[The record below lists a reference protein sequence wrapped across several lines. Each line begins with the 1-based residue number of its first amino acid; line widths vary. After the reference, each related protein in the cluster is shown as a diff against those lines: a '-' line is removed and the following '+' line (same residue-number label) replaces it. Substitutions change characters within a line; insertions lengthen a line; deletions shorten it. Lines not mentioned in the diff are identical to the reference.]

1 MLVQMVAPEEGA
13 SAFVKG
19 SSMSRTV
26 YIAATESS
34 SGKSAIALGVMEMM
48 VKKVGHVGFFRPII
62 AAERGGEEK
71 DNDIALITNHFHLDL
86 PYEEAFAFTSREAD
100 ELIRAGKTSE
110 LIDGILAR
118 YNAVAARFD
127 FVVCEGSDFE
137 GETSSFEVNINA
149 TIARNIDA
157 PVLLVIDGRRIAS
170 SKELTCLDFA
180 VQSFE
185 EGDCKVL
192 AAILNRFPDDWTD
205 ALPDLLQHSRHS
217 DLPVF
222 TIPQDPALAAPMMS
236 EIAHALHSET
246 FYRSDLLN
254 SLQATSF
261 SVADA
266 SPEIFLS
273 QLKDGALLFISGDR
287 FGNLLGVMLK
297 LNSAKPVNIAG
308 IVLTNGFKPSGAV
321 GTLLK
326 EVKNMVPVLTVSG
339 DTYEAISAVSHLH
352 SRIYPSATRKITT
365 ALALFESCVDTKKL
379 VDLLE
384 TARTGVVTPK
394 RFEFEL
400 IQRAQSP
407 RQRIVLPEGEEDRIL
422 YAAEQVVLRGI
433 ADIVLLGNKQKILGK
448 ISHLGLNLPEVEIL
462 KPRKS
467 KHFREFVETYHE
479 LRRKKGITA
488 DMAETLMADTSYF
501 ATMMVYKGLA
511 DGMVSGSVNT
521 TAHTVRPALQFIR
534 TKPGFSI
541 VSSVFLMCLKDR
553 VLVYGDCAINPN
565 PTAQQLAEIA
575 VTSAQTAKTFGVEP
589 RVAMLSYST
598 GASGGG
604 ADVERVREATEI
616 ARQMAPDLPI
626 VGPIQYDAAIDA
638 GVARTKIPQSQ
649 VAGHATVFI
658 FPDLN
663 TGNNTYK
670 AVQRSAGAVA
680 IGPVIQ
686 GLQKPVNDLS
696 RGCTV
701 TDIVNTVAITAIQ
714 AQAGK

>member
-1 MLVQMVAPEEGA
+1 
-13 SAFVKG
+13 
-19 SSMSRTV
+19 MSRNV

-34 SGKSAIALGVMEMM
+34 SGKSAIVLGVMEMM

-62 AAERGGEEK
+62 ASERGSAER
-71 DNDIALITNHFHLDL
+71 DNDIALITSHFRLDL
-86 PYEEAFAFTSREAD
+86 PYEEAFAYTSREAG
-100 ELIRAGKTSE
+100 ELIRAGKLSA
-110 LIDGILAR
+110 LLDGILDR
-118 YNAVAARFD
+118 YNAVAERFD

-137 GETSSFEVNINA
+137 GETSAFEFNINA
-149 TIARNIDA
+149 AIARNIDA
-157 PVLLVIDGRRIAS
+157 PVLLIVDGRKIGADGQV
-170 SKELTCLDFA
+170 TNLDFA
-180 VQSFE
+180 VQSFKE
-185 EGDCKVL
+185 DDCKVL
-192 AAILNRFPDDWTD
+192 AAILNRFPAERLDD
-205 ALPDLLQHSRHS
+205 LPAILKTSRHE

-222 TIPQDPALAAPMMS
+222 ALPQDPGLAAPMMS
-236 EIAHALHSET
+236 EIAQALHAET
-246 FYRSDLLN
+246 FYRSDLLD

-261 SVADA
+261 SVADS

-321 GTLLK
+321 ATLLR
-326 EVKNMVPVLTVSG
+326 EVKNMVPVLSVPCNTF
-339 DTYEAISAVSHLH
+339 DAVNAVTRLH
-352 SRIYPSATRKITT
+352 SRIYPGATRKITT
-365 ALALFESCVDTKKL
+365 ALALFESRVDTQKL
-379 VDLLE
+379 VDLLK
-384 TARTGVVTPK
+384 TAKTGVVTPK
-394 RFEFEL
+394 MFEFGL

-433 ADIVLLGNKQKILGK
+433 ADIILLGNEQKIRVK
-448 ISHLGLNLPEVEIL
+448 ISHLGLNLPSVEIIQ
-462 KPRKS
+462 PVQS
-467 KHFREFVETYHE
+467 PHFRDFITTYYG
-479 LRRKKGITA
+479 LRKDKGMTP
-488 DMAETLMADTSYF
+488 DMAETIMADSSYF
-501 ATMMVYKGLA
+501 GTMMVYKGLA
-511 DGMVSGSVNT
+511 DGMVSGSINT

-575 VTSAQTAKTFGVEP
+575 VTSARTAQTFGVEP

-598 GASGGG
+598 GVSGGG
-604 ADVERVREATEI
+604 ADVERVREATAI
-616 ARQMAPDLPI
+616 AQKLAPDLPI
-626 VGPIQYDAAIDA
+626 EGPIQYDAAIDA
-638 GVARTKIPQSQ
+638 DVARTKMPDSK
-649 VAGHATVFI
+649 VAGRATVFI

-680 IGPVIQ
+680 IGPVMQ
-686 GLQKPVNDLS
+686 GLRKPVNDLS

-714 AQAGK
+714 AQAEK

>member
-1 MLVQMVAPEEGA
+1 
-13 SAFVKG
+13 
-19 SSMSRTV
+19 MSRNV

-48 VKKVGHVGFFRPII
+48 VKQVGHVGFFRPII
-62 AAERGGEEK
+62 SADRDSPER
-71 DNDIALITNHFHLDL
+71 DNDIALIASHFRLDL
-86 PYEEAFAFTSREAD
+86 PYEQAFAYTSREAG
-100 ELIRAGKTSE
+100 ELIRAGKTDA
-110 LIDGILAR
+110 LLDGILAR

-137 GETSSFEVNINA
+137 GETSAFEFNINA
-149 TIARNIDA
+149 AIARNIDA
-157 PVLLVIDGRRIAS
+157 PVLLVVDGHKIGAGGQTTS
-170 SKELTCLDFA
+170 LDFA
-180 VQSFE
+180 IQSFRQD
-185 EGDCKVL
+185 DCKVL
-192 AAILNRFPDDWTD
+192 AAILNRFPAERIDEVPAFLGSLRQTG
-205 ALPDLLQHSRHS
+205 
-217 DLPVF
+217 LPVF
-222 TIPQDPALAAPMMS
+222 ALPEDPLLAAPMMS
-236 EIAHALHSET
+236 EIAHALRAET
-246 FYRSDLLN
+246 FYRPDLLD
-254 SLQATSF
+254 SLQATSY
-261 SVADA
+261 SVADS

-308 IVLTNGFKPSGAV
+308 IVLTNGFKPAGAV

-326 EVKNMVPVLTVSG
+326 EVKNMVPVLSVPGNTYDAVTV
-339 DTYEAISAVSHLH
+339 VSRLH
-352 SRIYPSATRKITT
+352 SRIYPGATRKITS
-365 ALALFESCVDTKKL
+365 ALALFESRVDTQQL
-379 VDLLE
+379 VDLLK
-384 TARTGVVTPK
+384 TAKTGVVTPK
-394 RFEFEL
+394 MFEFGL

-422 YAAEQVVLRGI
+422 YAAEQAVLRGI
-433 ADIVLLGNKQKILGK
+433 ADVVLLGNEQKIRNK
-448 ISHLGLNLPEVEIL
+448 ISHLGLNLPGVDIIQ
-462 KPRKS
+462 PGQS
-467 KHFREFVETYHE
+467 PHFRDFVATYHE
-479 LRRKKGITA
+479 LRKEKGMTP
-488 DMAETLMADTSYF
+488 DMAETIMADASYF
-501 ATMMVYKGLA
+501 GTMMVYKGLA
-511 DGMVSGSVNT
+511 DGMVSGSINT

-565 PTAQQLAEIA
+565 PTARQLAEIA

-616 ARQMAPDLPI
+616 AHRLAPELPI
-626 VGPIQYDAAIDA
+626 EGPIQYDAAIDA
-638 GVARTKIPQSQ
+638 GVARTKMPDSQ
-649 VAGHATVFI
+649 VAGRATVFI

-686 GLQKPVNDLS
+686 GLRKPVNDLS

-701 TDIVNTVAITAIQ
+701 VDIVNTVAITAIQ
-714 AQAGK
+714 AQAEK

>member
-1 MLVQMVAPEEGA
+1 
-13 SAFVKG
+13 
-19 SSMSRTV
+19 MSRNV

-62 AAERGGEEK
+62 AAERGGHEP
-71 DNDIALITNHFHLDL
+71 DNDIALITRHFKLDL
-86 PYEEAFAFTSREAD
+86 PYEQAFAYTSREAG

-110 LIDGILAR
+110 LIDGILAK
-118 YNAVAARFD
+118 YNAIAARFD
-127 FVVCEGSDFE
+127 FVVCEGSDYE
-137 GETSSFEVNINA
+137 GETSAFEFNINA
-149 TIARNIDA
+149 TLARNIDA
-157 PVLLVIDGRRIAS
+157 PVLLVADGRKIGS
-170 SKELTCLDFA
+170 DGQVTNLDFA
-180 VQSFE
+180 IQSFRQD
-185 EGDCKVL
+185 DCQVL
-192 AAILNRFPDDWTD
+192 AAILNRFPADRMD
-205 ALPDLLQHSRHS
+205 ALPGYLKTSRHPTV
-217 DLPVF
+217 PVF
-222 TIPQDPALAAPMMS
+222 AFPHDTSLAAPMMS
-236 EIAHALHSET
+236 EIAQALRAET
-246 FYRSDLLN
+246 FYRSDLLD
-254 SLQATSF
+254 SLQATSY
-261 SVADA
+261 SVADS
-266 SPEIFLS
+266 SPETFLS

-297 LNSAKPVNIAG
+297 LNSAKPVHIAG

-326 EVKNMVPVLTVSG
+326 EVKNMVPVLTIPG
-339 DTYEAISAVSHLH
+339 DTYAAIHTVSRLH
-352 SRIYPSATRKITT
+352 SRIYPGATRKITT
-365 ALALFESCVDTKKL
+365 ALALFESHVDTQKL
-379 VDLLE
+379 VDLLK
-384 TARTGVVTPK
+384 TAKTGVVTPK
-394 RFEFEL
+394 MFEFGL
-400 IQRAQSP
+400 IQRAQTP

-422 YAAEQVVLRGI
+422 FAAEQVVLRGI
-433 ADIVLLGNKQKILGK
+433 ADIVLLGNEQKIRGK
-448 ISHLGLNLPEVEIL
+448 ISHLGLNLSNVEIIQPL
-462 KPRKS
+462 GSPHYRD
-467 KHFREFVETYHE
+467 FVDTYHE
-479 LRRKKGITA
+479 LRKNKGMTP
-488 DMAETLMADTSYF
+488 DMAETIMADPSYF
-501 ATMMVYKGLA
+501 GTMMVHKGLA
-511 DGMVSGSVNT
+511 DGMVSGSINT

-575 VTSAQTAKTFGVEP
+575 VTSARTAQTFGVEP

-598 GASGGG
+598 GASGSG
-604 ADVERVREATEI
+604 ADVERVREATAL

-626 VGPIQYDAAIDA
+626 EGPIQYDAAIDA
-638 GVARTKIPQSQ
+638 EVARTKMPDSQ
-649 VAGHATVFI
+649 VAGRATVFI

-686 GLQKPVNDLS
+686 GLRKPVNDLS

-714 AQAGK
+714 AQADK

>member
-1 MLVQMVAPEEGA
+1 
-13 SAFVKG
+13 
-19 SSMSRTV
+19 MSRTV

-62 AAERGGEEK
+62 AAERDAPEP
-71 DNDIALITNHFHLDL
+71 DNDIALITRHFRLDL
-86 PYEEAFAFTSREAD
+86 PYEKAFAYTSREAG
-100 ELIRAGKTSE
+100 ELIRAGKLSA
-110 LIDGILAR
+110 LLDGILER
-118 YNAVAARFD
+118 YTAVAERFD

-137 GETSSFEVNINA
+137 GETSAFEFNINA
-149 TIARNIDA
+149 AIARNIDA
-157 PVLLVIDGRRIAS
+157 PVLLIADGRKIGSDGQLAN
-170 SKELTCLDFA
+170 LDFA
-180 VQSFE
+180 IQSFQE
-185 EGDCKVL
+185 DDCKVL
-192 AAILNRFPDDWTD
+192 AAILNRFPADRI
-205 ALPDLLQHSRHS
+205 AELPDFLRTSRHGGI
-217 DLPVF
+217 PVF
-222 TIPQDPALAAPMMS
+222 AFPQDAALAAPMMS
-236 EIAHALHSET
+236 EIAQTLRAET
-246 FYRSDLLN
+246 FYRSDLLD

-261 SVADA
+261 SVADS

-297 LNSAKPVNIAG
+297 LNSAKPVHIAG

-326 EVKNMVPVLTVSG
+326 EVKNMVPVLSVPGSTF
-339 DTYEAISAVSHLH
+339 EAVTAVSRLH
-352 SRIYPSATRKITT
+352 SRIYPGATRKITT
-365 ALALFESCVDTKKL
+365 ALALFESHVDTQKL
-379 VDLLE
+379 VDLLK
-384 TARTGVVTPK
+384 TAKTGVVTPK
-394 RFEFEL
+394 MFEFGL
-400 IQRAQSP
+400 IQRAQAP

-422 YAAEQVVLRGI
+422 FAAEQVVLRGI
-433 ADIVLLGNKQKILGK
+433 ADIILLGNEQKIRGK
-448 ISHLGLNLPEVEIL
+448 ISHLGLNLSNVEIIQ
-462 KPRKS
+462 PVQS
-467 KHFREFVETYHE
+467 PHFRDFVATYHE
-479 LRRKKGITA
+479 LRKDKGMTP
-488 DMAETLMADTSYF
+488 DMAETIMADASYF
-501 ATMMVYKGLA
+501 GTMMVYKGLA

-553 VLVYGDCAINPN
+553 VLVYGDCAVNPN

-575 VTSAQTAKTFGVEP
+575 VTSARTAMTFGVEP

-598 GASGGG
+598 GSSGSG
-604 ADVERVREATEI
+604 ADVERVREATAL
-616 ARQMAPDLPI
+616 ARQMAPELPLE
-626 VGPIQYDAAIDA
+626 GPIQYDAAIDPE
-638 GVARTKIPQSQ
+638 VARTKMPGSQ
-649 VAGHATVFI
+649 VAGRATVFI

-680 IGPVIQ
+680 IGPVMQ
-686 GLQKPVNDLS
+686 GLRKPVNDLS

-714 AQAGK
+714 AQAEK

>member
-1 MLVQMVAPEEGA
+1 
-13 SAFVKG
+13 
-19 SSMSRTV
+19 MSRNV
-26 YIAATESS
+26 YVSATDAS
-34 SGKSAIALGVMEMM
+34 SGKSAVALGVMEMM

-62 AAERGGEEK
+62 AGDRRGTEP
-71 DNDIALITNHFHLDL
+71 DNDLALITSHFRLDL
-86 PYEEAFAFTSREAD
+86 PYEQAFAYTSREAA
-100 ELIRAGKTSE
+100 ELIRAGKTSA
-110 LIDGILAR
+110 LLDGILAK

-137 GETSSFEVNINA
+137 GDTSAFEFNINA
-149 TIARNIDA
+149 EIARNIDA
-157 PVLLVIDGRRIAS
+157 PVLLVVDGHKIGKHGQMAN
-170 SKELTCLDFA
+170 LDFA
-180 VQSFE
+180 VQSFQ

-192 AAILNRFPDDWTD
+192 AAILNRFPADRIDE
-205 ALPDLLQHSRHS
+205 LPAFLRTARHP

-222 TIPQDPALAAPMMS
+222 AIPEDPLLAAPMMS
-236 EIAHALHSET
+236 EIAQALGAET
-246 FYRSDLLN
+246 FYRPDLLD
-254 SLQATSF
+254 SLQATSY
-261 SVADA
+261 SVADS

-273 QLKDGALLFISGDR
+273 QLRDGALLFISGDR

-321 GTLLK
+321 GALLK
-326 EVKNMVPVLTVSG
+326 EVKNMVPVLSVPAT
-339 DTYEAISAVSHLH
+339 TFEAVTAVARLH
-352 SRIYPSATRKITT
+352 SRIYPGATRKITS
-365 ALALFESCVDTKKL
+365 ALALFESHVDTQKL
-379 VDLLE
+379 VDLLK
-384 TARTGVVTPK
+384 TAKTGVVTPK
-394 RFEFEL
+394 MFEFGL

-422 YAAEQVVLRGI
+422 YAAEQVLLRGI
-433 ADIVLLGNKQKILGK
+433 ADVVLLGNEQKIRNK
-448 ISHLGLNLPEVEIL
+448 ISHLGLNLPGVDVIQ
-462 KPRKS
+462 PVQS
-467 KHFREFVETYHE
+467 PHFRDFVATYFE
-479 LRRKKGITA
+479 LRKDKGMTP
-488 DMAETLMADTSYF
+488 DMAETILADASYF
-501 ATMMVYKGLA
+501 GTMMVYKGLA

-575 VTSAQTAKTFGVEP
+575 VTSARTAQTFGVEP

-616 ARQMAPDLPI
+616 ARRMAPELPLE
-626 VGPIQYDAAIDA
+626 GPIQYDAAVDA
-638 GVARTKIPQSQ
+638 GVARTKMPHSK
-649 VAGHATVFI
+649 VARRATVFI

-686 GLQKPVNDLS
+686 GLRKPVNDLS
-696 RGCTV
+696 RGCTGV
-701 TDIVNTVAITAIQ
+701 DIVNTVAITAIQ
-714 AQAGK
+714 AQAEK

>member
-1 MLVQMVAPEEGA
+1 
-13 SAFVKG
+13 
-19 SSMSRTV
+19 MSRNV

-62 AAERGGEEK
+62 AVDRDVAEP
-71 DNDIALITNHFHLDL
+71 DNDIALITSHFHLDL
-86 PYEEAFAFTSREAD
+86 PYEQAFAFTSREAGD
-100 ELIRAGKTSE
+100 LIRDGKISE
-110 LIDGILAR
+110 LIDGILKR
-118 YNAVAARFD
+118 YAEVAARFD

-137 GETSSFEVNINA
+137 GETSAFEVNINA

-157 PVLLVIDGRRIAS
+157 PVLLVVDGRQIGPKDKLA
-170 SKELTCLDFA
+170 CLDFA
-180 VQSFE
+180 VQSFVE
-185 EGDCKVL
+185 NDCNVL
-192 AAILNRFPDDWTD
+192 AAILNRVPQDRINQ
-205 ALPDLLQHSRHS
+205 LPELLQNSHHSK
-217 DLPVF
+217 LPVF
-222 TIPQDPALAAPMMS
+222 ALPQDPSLAAPMMS
-236 EIAHALHSET
+236 EVAQALGSET
-246 FYRSDLLN
+246 FYRSDLLD

-261 SVADA
+261 SVADT

-326 EVKNMVPVLTVSG
+326 EVKNMVPVLTVPG
-339 DTYEAISAVSHLH
+339 NTYDAVNTVSRLH

-365 ALALFESCVDTKKL
+365 ALALFESRVDTKQL
-379 VDLLE
+379 VRLLA

-394 RFEFEL
+394 RFEFGL
-400 IQRAQSP
+400 IQRAQNP

-422 YAAEQVVLRGI
+422 YAAEQVQLRGI
-433 ADIVLLGNKQKILGK
+433 ADVILLGSRQKIKSK
-448 ISHLGLNLPEVEIL
+448 ISHLGLNLPAVEII
-462 KPRKS
+462 KPRRS
-467 KHFREFVETYHE
+467 KHFRDFVNTYYE
-479 LRRKKGITA
+479 LRKDKGITP
-488 DMAETLMADTSYF
+488 DMAETMMSDGSYF
-501 ATMMVYKGLA
+501 GTMMVYKGLA

-521 TAHTVRPALQFIR
+521 TAHTVRPSLQFIR

-575 VTSAQTAKTFGVEP
+575 ITSAATAKTFGVEP

-598 GASGGG
+598 GGSGGG
-604 ADVERVREATEI
+604 EDVERVREATAI
-616 ARQMAPDLPI
+616 ARKMAPDLPI
-626 VGPIQYDAAIDA
+626 EGPIQYDAAIDV

-686 GLQKPVNDLS
+686 GLKKPVNDLS
-696 RGCTV
+696 RGCTI

>member
-1 MLVQMVAPEEGA
+1 
-13 SAFVKG
+13 
-19 SSMSRTV
+19 MSRNV

-62 AAERGGEEK
+62 AAERDGPEQ
-71 DNDIALITNHFHLDL
+71 DNDIALITSHFHLDL

-100 ELIRAGKTSE
+100 DLIRAGKTSE

-118 YNAVAARFD
+118 YNTVAARFD

-137 GETSSFEVNINA
+137 GETSAFEVDINA

-157 PVLLVIDGRRIAS
+157 PVLLVVDGRRIGAHQ
-170 SKELTCLDFA
+170 ELTCLDFA
-180 VQSFE
+180 VQSFVE
-185 EGDCKVL
+185 NDCNVL
-192 AAILNRFPDDWTD
+192 AAILNRFPSEYLDQ
-205 ALPDLLQHSRHS
+205 LPSLLKNSRHS
-217 DLPVF
+217 ELPVF
-222 TIPQDPALAAPMMS
+222 ALPQDASLAAPMMS
-236 EIAHALHSET
+236 EVAHALQSET
-246 FYRSDLLN
+246 FYRPDLLD

-261 SVADA
+261 SVADS

-297 LNSAKPVNIAG
+297 LNSARPVNIAG

-321 GTLLK
+321 ASLLK
-326 EVKNMVPVLTVSG
+326 GVKNMVPILAVAG
-339 DTYEAISAVSHLH
+339 NTYEAVNTVSRLH

-365 ALALFESCVDTKKL
+365 ALALFESCVDTEKL
-379 VDLLE
+379 VNLLE

-394 RFEFEL
+394 RFEFKL
-400 IQRAQSP
+400 IQQAQSP
-407 RQRIVLPEGEEDRIL
+407 RQRIVLPEGGEDRIL
-422 YAAEQVVLRGI
+422 YAAEQILARGI
-433 ADIVLLGNKQKILGK
+433 ADITLLGNKQKIRGK
-448 ISHLGLNLPEVEIL
+448 ISHLGLNLSDVEIIQ
-462 KPRKS
+462 PNKS
-467 KHFREFVETYHE
+467 PNFRDFVDTYYE
-479 LRRKKGITA
+479 LRKGKGITP

-501 ATMMVYKGLA
+501 GTMMVYKELA
-511 DGMVSGSVNT
+511 DGMVSGSVHT

-534 TKPGFSI
+534 TQPGFSI

-604 ADVERVREATEI
+604 EDVERVRKATEL

-626 VGPIQYDAAIDA
+626 EGPIQYDAAIDA

-686 GLQKPVNDLS
+686 GLKKPVNDLS

-714 AQAGK
+714 AQAEK

>member
-1 MLVQMVAPEEGA
+1 
-13 SAFVKG
+13 
-19 SSMSRTV
+19 MSRNV

-48 VKKVGHVGFFRPII
+48 VKKVGRVGFFRPII
-62 AAERGGEEK
+62 AGERDAAEP
-71 DNDIALITNHFHLDL
+71 DNDIALMTRHFRLDL
-86 PYEEAFAFTSREAD
+86 PCEQAFAYTGREAGD
-100 ELIRAGKTSE
+100 LIRAGKLSA
-110 LIDGILAR
+110 LLDGILEC
-118 YNAVAARFD
+118 YNAVAERFD
-127 FVVCEGSDFE
+127 FVVCEGTDFQ
-137 GETSSFEVNINA
+137 GQTSAFEFNINA
-149 TIARNIDA
+149 AIARNIDA
-157 PVLLVIDGRRIAS
+157 PVLLVVDGEKIS
-170 SKELTCLDFA
+170 SDGQSTSLDFA

-185 EGDCKVL
+185 EDDCKVL
-192 AAILNRFPDDWTD
+192 AAILNRFPPDRMES
-205 ALPDLLQHSRHS
+205 LPSLLSNARRT

-222 TIPQDPALAAPMMS
+222 AIPNEPGLAAPMMN
-236 EIAHALHSET
+236 EVAQALHAET
-246 FYRSDLLN
+246 FYRPDLLD
-254 SLQATSF
+254 SLQATSL
-261 SVADA
+261 SVADS

-308 IVLTNGFKPSGAV
+308 VVLTNGFKPTGAV
-321 GTLLK
+321 ATLLR
-326 EVKNMVPVLTVSG
+326 EVKNMVPVLSVPGS
-339 DTYEAISAVSHLH
+339 TYDAISVVSRMH
-352 SRIYPSATRKITT
+352 SRIYPGATRKITT
-365 ALALFESCVDTKKL
+365 ALALFESNVNTQQL
-379 VDLLE
+379 VDLLK
-384 TARTGVVTPK
+384 TAKTGIVTPK
-394 RFEFEL
+394 RFEFSL

-422 YAAEQVVLRGI
+422 FAAEQVVLRGI
-433 ADIVLLGNKQKILGK
+433 ADIVLLGSEQKIRNK
-448 ISHLGLNLPEVEIL
+448 ISHLGLNLPSVDIIQ
-462 KPRKS
+462 PAQS
-467 KHFREFVETYHE
+467 PHFRDFIRTYYE
-479 LRRKKGITA
+479 LRKAKGMTP
-488 DMAETLMADTSYF
+488 DMAETVMADPSYF
-501 ATMMVYKGLA
+501 GTMMVHQGLA
-511 DGMVSGSVNT
+511 DGMVSGSINT

-541 VSSVFLMCLKDR
+541 VSSVFFMCLKDR

-575 VTSAQTAKTFGVEP
+575 VTSAHTAQIFGVEP

-598 GASGGG
+598 GTSGGG
-604 ADVERVREATEI
+604 ADVERVREATEL

-626 VGPIQYDAAIDA
+626 EGPIQYDAAIDE
-638 GVARTKIPQSQ
+638 GVARTKMPNSK
-649 VAGHATVFI
+649 VAGRATVFI

-686 GLQKPVNDLS
+686 GLRKPVNDLS

-714 AQAGK
+714 AQAEK

>member
-1 MLVQMVAPEEGA
+1 
-13 SAFVKG
+13 
-19 SSMSRTV
+19 MSRNV

-62 AAERGGEEK
+62 AGERGSPER
-71 DNDIALITNHFHLDL
+71 DNDIALITSHFRLDL
-86 PYEEAFAFTSREAD
+86 PYEQAFAYTSREAS
-100 ELIRAGKTSE
+100 ELIRAGKTSA
-110 LIDGILAR
+110 LIDGILDR
-118 YNAVAARFD
+118 YNAVAERFD

-137 GETSSFEVNINA
+137 GDTSAFEFNFNA

-157 PVLLVIDGRRIAS
+157 PVLLVIDGKKAGS
-170 SKELTCLDFA
+170 DGQMPSLDFA
-180 VQSFE
+180 IQSFE
-185 EGDCKVL
+185 ENNCKVL
-192 AAILNRFPDDWTD
+192 AAILNRFPADHMDD
-205 ALPDLLQHSRHS
+205 LPDFLRNSRRG

-222 TIPQDPALAAPMMS
+222 AIPQDPALAAPMMS
-236 EIAHALHSET
+236 EIAQTLGAET
-246 FYRSDLLN
+246 FYRPDLLD

-261 SVADA
+261 SVADS

-326 EVKNMVPVLTVSG
+326 EVKNMVPVLSVPGSTFEATTTVSR
-339 DTYEAISAVSHLH
+339 LH
-352 SRIYPSATRKITT
+352 SRIYPGATRKITT
-365 ALALFESCVDTKKL
+365 ALALFESRVDTQKL

-384 TARTGVVTPK
+384 TAKTGVVTPK
-394 RFEFEL
+394 RFEFGL

-422 YAAEQVVLRGI
+422 YAAEQVLLRGI
-433 ADIVLLGNKQKILGK
+433 ADIVLLGNEQKIRGK
-448 ISHLGLNLPEVEIL
+448 ISHLGLNLPNVEVIQPL
-462 KPRKS
+462 QSP
-467 KHFREFVETYHE
+467 HFRDFVATYHE
-479 LRRKKGITA
+479 LRKEKGMTP
-488 DMAETLMADTSYF
+488 DMAETIMADASYF
-501 ATMMVYKGLA
+501 GTMMVYKGLA
-511 DGMVSGSVNT
+511 DGMVSGSINT

-575 VTSAQTAKTFGVEP
+575 VTSARTAQTFGVEP

-598 GASGGG
+598 GASGSG
-604 ADVERVREATEI
+604 ADVERVREATAL
-616 ARQMAPDLPI
+616 ARQMAPELPI
-626 VGPIQYDAAIDA
+626 EGPIQYDAAIDA
-638 GVARTKIPQSQ
+638 EVARTKMPDSQ
-649 VAGHATVFI
+649 VAGRATVFI

-686 GLQKPVNDLS
+686 GLRKPVNDLS

-714 AQAGK
+714 AQADK

>member
-1 MLVQMVAPEEGA
+1 
-13 SAFVKG
+13 
-19 SSMSRTV
+19 MSRNV

-62 AAERGGEEK
+62 AGERDGAER
-71 DNDIALITNHFHLDL
+71 DNDIALITSHFRLDL
-86 PYEEAFAFTSREAD
+86 PYEQAFAYTSREAG
-100 ELIRAGKTSE
+100 ELIRAGKLSA
-110 LIDGILAR
+110 LLDGILER
-118 YNAVAARFD
+118 YTAVAERFD

-137 GETSSFEVNINA
+137 GETSAFEFNINA
-149 TIARNIDA
+149 AIARNIDA
-157 PVLLVIDGRRIAS
+157 PVLLIVDGRKVGADGQVAN
-170 SKELTCLDFA
+170 LDFA
-180 VQSFE
+180 IQSFQAD
-185 EGDCKVL
+185 DCKVL
-192 AAILNRFPDDWTD
+192 AAILNRFPPDRLADLPAILRSSRHASIPVF
-205 ALPDLLQHSRHS
+205 ALP
-217 DLPVF
+217 
-222 TIPQDPALAAPMMS
+222 QDAALAAPMMS
-236 EIAHALHSET
+236 EIAQHLRAET
-246 FYRSDLLN
+246 YYRSDLLD

-261 SVADA
+261 SVADS

-297 LNSAKPVNIAG
+297 LNSAKPVHIAG
-308 IVLTNGFKPSGAV
+308 IVLTNGFKPAGAV

-326 EVKNMVPVLTVSG
+326 EVKNMVPVLSVPGNTF
-339 DTYEAISAVSHLH
+339 EAVTAVSRLH
-352 SRIYPSATRKITT
+352 SRIYPGATRKITT
-365 ALALFESCVDTKKL
+365 ALALFESHVDTQKL
-379 VDLLE
+379 VDLLK
-384 TARTGVVTPK
+384 TAKTGVVTPK
-394 RFEFEL
+394 MFEFGL
-400 IQRAQSP
+400 IQRAQDP

-422 YAAEQVVLRGI
+422 FAAEQVVLRGI
-433 ADIVLLGNKQKILGK
+433 ADIVLLGNEQKIRGK
-448 ISHLGLNLPEVEIL
+448 ISHLGLNLANVEIIQ
-462 KPRKS
+462 PVQS
-467 KHFREFVETYHE
+467 PQFRDFVNTYHE
-479 LRRKKGITA
+479 LRKAKGMTP
-488 DMAETLMADTSYF
+488 DMAETIMADASYF
-501 ATMMVYKGLA
+501 GTMMVYKGLA

-534 TKPGFSI
+534 TQPGFSI

-553 VLVYGDCAINPN
+553 VLVYGDCAVNPN

-598 GASGGG
+598 GSSGGG

-616 ARQMAPDLPI
+616 AHKLAPELPI
-626 VGPIQYDAAIDA
+626 EGPIQYDAAIDA
-638 GVARTKIPQSQ
+638 DVARTKMPNSL
-649 VAGHATVFI
+649 VAGRATVFI

-680 IGPVIQ
+680 IGPVMQ
-686 GLQKPVNDLS
+686 GLRKPVNDLS

-714 AQAGK
+714 AQADK

>member
-1 MLVQMVAPEEGA
+1 
-13 SAFVKG
+13 
-19 SSMSRTV
+19 MSRNV

-62 AAERGGEEK
+62 AADRDAPEP

-86 PYEEAFAFTSREAD
+86 PYEEAFAFTSHEAD
-100 ELIRAGKTSE
+100 DLIRAGKTSD
-110 LIDGILAR
+110 LIDGILAQ

-137 GETSSFEVNINA
+137 GETSAFEVNINA

-157 PVLLVIDGRRIAS
+157 PVLLVVDSRRIGS
-170 SKELTCLDFA
+170 NNELTCLDFA
-180 VQSFE
+180 VQSFVE
-185 EGDCKVL
+185 NDCNVL
-192 AAILNRFPDDWTD
+192 AAILNRFPGDYLDQ
-205 ALPDLLQHSRHS
+205 LPTLLQNSQHS

-222 TIPQDPALAAPMMS
+222 ALPQDPALAAPMMS
-236 EIAHALHSET
+236 EVAQALGSET
-246 FYRSDLLN
+246 FYRSDLLD

-308 IVLTNGFKPSGAV
+308 IVLTNGFKPAGAV

-326 EVKNMVPVLTVSG
+326 EVKNMVPVLTVPEN
-339 DTYEAISAVSHLH
+339 TYEAVNTVSRLH

-394 RFEFEL
+394 RFEFGL

-407 RQRIVLPEGEEDRIL
+407 RQRIVLPEGGEDRIL
-422 YAAEQVVLRGI
+422 YAAEQVLTRGI
-433 ADIVLLGNKQKILGK
+433 ADITLLGNKQKIRGK
-448 ISHLGLNLPEVEIL
+448 ISHLGLNLPDVEIVQ
-462 KPRKS
+462 PNKS
-467 KHFREFVETYHE
+467 PNFRDFVNTYYE
-479 LRRKKGITA
+479 LRKEKGITP
-488 DMAETLMADTSYF
+488 DMAETLMADTAYF
-501 ATMMVYKGLA
+501 GTMMVYKGLA
-511 DGMVSGSVNT
+511 DGMVSGSVHT

-575 VTSAQTAKTFGVEP
+575 VTSARTAKTFGVEP

-604 ADVERVREATEI
+604 EDVERVREATKI
-616 ARQMAPDLPI
+616 ARTLAPDLPI
-626 VGPIQYDAAIDA
+626 EGPIQYDAAIDA

-686 GLQKPVNDLS
+686 GLKKPVNDLS
-696 RGCTV
+696 RGCTI

-714 AQAGK
+714 AQAEK

>member
-1 MLVQMVAPEEGA
+1 
-13 SAFVKG
+13 
-19 SSMSRTV
+19 MSRNV
-26 YIAATESS
+26 YVSATDSS

-62 AAERGGEEK
+62 SAERSGPER
-71 DNDIALITNHFHLDL
+71 DNDVALIASHFRLDL
-86 PYEEAFAFTSREAD
+86 PYEQAFAYTSREAG
-100 ELIRAGKTSE
+100 ELIRAGKTSA
-110 LIDGILAR
+110 LLDGILAK

-137 GETSSFEVNINA
+137 GETSAFEFNINA
-149 TIARNIDA
+149 EIARNIDA
-157 PVLLVIDGRRIAS
+157 PVLLVVDGHKIGQDGQMAS
-170 SKELTCLDFA
+170 LDFA
-180 VQSFE
+180 VQSFQ

-192 AAILNRFPDDWTD
+192 AAILNRFPAERIDE
-205 ALPDLLQHSRHS
+205 LPAFLRASRHA

-222 TIPQDPALAAPMMS
+222 AIPEDSLLAAPMMS
-236 EIAHALHSET
+236 EVAHVLGAET
-246 FYRSDLLN
+246 FYRSDLLD
-254 SLQATSF
+254 SLQATSY
-261 SVADA
+261 SVADS

-273 QLKDGALLFISGDR
+273 QLRDGALLFISGDR

-308 IVLTNGFKPSGAV
+308 IVLTNRFKPSGAV
-321 GTLLK
+321 ASLLK
-326 EVKNMVPVLTVSG
+326 EVKNMVPVLSVPGT
-339 DTYEAISAVSHLH
+339 TYETVTAVSRLH
-352 SRIYPSATRKITT
+352 SRIYPGATRKITT
-365 ALALFESCVDTKKL
+365 ALALFESHVDAQKL
-379 VDLLE
+379 VDLLK
-384 TARTGVVTPK
+384 TTKTGVVTPK
-394 RFEFEL
+394 MFEFGL

-433 ADIVLLGNKQKILGK
+433 ADVVLLGSEQKIRNK
-448 ISHLGLNLPEVEIL
+448 ISHLGLNLPGVEIIQ
-462 KPRKS
+462 PVQS
-467 KHFREFVETYHE
+467 PYFRDFVGTYHE
-479 LRRKKGITA
+479 LRKEKGMTP
-488 DMAETLMADTSYF
+488 DMAETIMADSSYF
-501 ATMMVYKGLA
+501 GTMMVYKGLA
-511 DGMVSGSVNT
+511 DGMVSGSINT

-575 VTSAQTAKTFGVEP
+575 VTSARTAQTFGVEP

-598 GASGGG
+598 GSSGGG

-616 ARQMAPDLPI
+616 AHQLAPELPI
-626 VGPIQYDAAIDA
+626 EGPIQYDAAIDA
-638 GVARTKIPQSQ
+638 GVARTKMPNSQ
-649 VAGHATVFI
+649 VAGRATVFI

-686 GLQKPVNDLS
+686 GLRKPVNDLS

-701 TDIVNTVAITAIQ
+701 VDIVNTVAITAIQ
-714 AQAGK
+714 AQAEK